1 VEPSDAAQGRLT
13 MQEAVASKLP
23 AAPIAAPVPCLAAPR
38 AGDVMRFAVL
48 TLLAAFS
55 VLPILVMLSTSLKT
69 QTQTFSNFTFLAV
82 PTLQSYRSVLEGRFL
97 GYLANSIVV
106 SVAATPLTLM
116 FGTMCAYAL
125 SRFRFHGRGSL
136 AMGTLLLRTVPPA
149 VLAIPAYFILTP
161 LHLDGL
167 VGLVISYVALNL
179 PFTIWLLYG
188 FVEQVP
194 VELEEAA
201 TVDGCGPYRLFF
213 TLILPLLKPGLAA
226 AAIFTF
232 RIGWNELVLASILTG
247 RTTRTLPYGLYL
259 TITDMGVDWGQLM
272 AAGML
277 VALPPLIF
285 TFVAARQIITGLT
298 AGAVKG

>member
-1 VEPSDAAQGRLT
+1 VEQSAPAEDALMV
-13 MQEAVASKLP
+13 MQKAVARDEP
-23 AAPIAAPVPCLAAPR
+23 AGDAFRIGTVAILAA
-38 AGDVMRFAVL
+38 L
-48 TLLAAFS
+48 S

-69 QTQTFSNFTFLAV
+69 QRQIFSGDFSFFVFPTFDN
-82 PTLQSYRSVLEGRFL
+82 YRNVLEGRFL
-97 GYLANSIVV
+97 GYLGNSIVV
-106 SVAATPLTLM
+106 SVIATVVTLV
-116 FGTMCAYAL
+116 FGTMCAYSI
-125 SRFRFHGRGSL
+125 SRFKYSGRSPI
-136 AMGTLLLRTVPPA
+136 AISTLLVRTIPPA

-167 VGLVISYVALNL
+167 AGLTISYIALNL

-188 FVEQVP
+188 FIEQVP
-194 VELEEAA
+194 TELEEAA

-213 TLILPLLKPGLAA
+213 TLILPLSKPGLAA

-232 RIGWNELVLASILTG
+232 RIAWNELVLASILTN
-247 RTTRTLPYGLYL
+247 RTSRTLPYGVYL
-259 TITDMGVDWGQLM
+259 FITDVGIDWGQLM